1 MPDSSEGQKK
11 MIQRNGKARLSTPDL
26 VETTKFRVT
35 EALGKKVYLVS
46 GVSQQE
52 KGGWTAEVE
61 VIEEEH
67 MISNFDV
74 IGTYT
79 TQFDEEGNLIN
90 WSRKQLRK
98 RE

>member
-1 MPDSSEGQKK
+1 MPDNSEGKRK
-11 MIQRNGKARLSTPDL
+11 IQRDKETRLSTPDL
-26 VETTKFRVT
+26 VETIKSRVT

-52 KGGWTAEVE
+52 NGGWAAEVE

-74 IGTYT
+74 IGTYS

>member
-1 MPDSSEGQKK
+1 MPDNSEGQKK
-11 MIQRNGKARLSTPDL
+11 IQRRTRLSTADL
-26 VETTKFRVT
+26 VQTTKSKVS

-46 GVSQQE
+46 GVTQQE
-52 KGGWTAEVE
+52 KGGWSAEVE

-74 IGTYT
+74 IGTYST
-79 TQFDEEGNLIN
+79 LFDEEGNLIN